1 MRKGNIG
8 VLVIVFLLQMF
19 VVQSSTFA
27 IDRHDESV
35 LECSDG
41 IVNIGDSRFKVLE
54 NCGEP
59 TMKEG
64 EYLWIYNFGSS
75 RFVYYLTFT
84 GDRLQRIQTGDY
96 GDDEFK

>member
-1 MRKGNIG
+1 MRKRNIG
-8 VLVIVFLLQMF
+8 FLVFIFLLQMF

-27 IDRHDESV
+27 IDRNDESV

-41 IVNIGDSRFKVLE
+41 IVNVGDSRFKVLE
-54 NCGEP
+54 KCGEQ

-75 RFVYYLTFT
+75 RFVYHLTFT
-84 GDRLQRIQTGDY
+84 GDRLHRIQTGDY
-96 GDDEFK
+96 GNDELK